1 MFSLRTGKVREKKT
15 LAAEK
20 TSTSCKK
27 KDPEYSPK
35 PARQTKEH
43 SHRLKKLRLG
53 SACKINYISLDRQ
66 ILKQRGMLVTSA
78 VQGRCVY
85 RQLRVIHQDWNKEL
99 QTETKE
105 LSVSMDLPPKEYGRA
120 KG

>member
-1 MFSLRTGKVREKKT
+1 
-15 LAAEK
+15 
-20 TSTSCKK
+20 
-27 KDPEYSPK
+27 
-35 PARQTKEH
+35 
-43 SHRLKKLRLG
+43 
-53 SACKINYISLDRQ
+53 
-66 ILKQRGMLVTSA
+66 MLVTSA

-99 QTETKE
+99 QTETEE